1 VRYEYKYI
9 IPNSK
14 IDRLRE
20 MILPFV
26 HLDENAKGRPCNH
39 YTVRS
44 IYFDTPDLHFYV
56 EKIEGVP
63 NRKKVRLR
71 GYDSLESSNGVVFA
85 EIKRKYQIPILKNR
99 AKMTFHEALDLFRNQ
114 KMLSDVLEKEKS
126 IENASR
132 FFYYIGKMKLK
143 PVVLVTYDRE
153 PYLSKTDKTI
163 RITLDKN
170 LRSLSFPRLEDLY
183 ENDKLKMAMPD
194 HFILEVKF
202 NQYYPSWMKAI
213 VHSLNL
219 KQVSASKYCICI
231 DSHDFMNRSRKF
243 KVISNAK
250 LFRA

>member
-1 VRYEYKYI
+1 
-9 IPNSK
+9 
-14 IDRLRE
+14 

-26 HLDENAKGRPCNH
+26 NLDENARQRSEKH

-44 IYFDTPDLHFYV
+44 IYFDTPDLHFYT

-71 GYDSLESSNGVVFA
+71 GYDSLELSKGVVFT

-99 AKMTFHEALDLFRNQ
+99 AKMTYQDALDLFLNKTDLHSVLQ
-114 KMLSDVLEKEKS
+114 KDKA
-126 IENASR
+126 IENANR

-153 PYLSKTDKTI
+153 PFLSKTDDTI
-163 RITLDKN
+163 RVTLDKN
-170 LRSLSFPRLEDLY
+170 LRSLSFPRLDDLY
-183 ENDKLKMAMPD
+183 EDDKLKMAMPD

-202 NQYYPSWMKAI
+202 NHYYPGWMKAI
-213 VHSLNL
+213 AHSLNL

-231 DSHDFMNRSRKF
+231 DSHGFMNRSRKF

-250 LFRA
+250 LFRKRYAGRIIE